1 MSFKNLIPILF
12 ACLFISC
19 SSDDEISKELRELSE
34 ARSTW
39 QSFKLKNYSMNERLS
54 CYCGGLL
61 EWKVFVKNGIKD
73 KVEYEES
80 PTFGQTYDDI
90 FGQART
96 VDDVFDFIEELLG
109 KDLGSLIIEYDQ
121 VYGFPSTVSVDYNE
135 RTADDEIAYLY
146 TNFEILN

>member
-1 MSFKNLIPILF
+1 MSFKNLIPIF
-12 ACLFISC
+12 FTCLFISC
-19 SSDDEISKELRELSE
+19 SSDNEISKELRELSE

-80 PTFGQTYDDI
+80 PTFGQTYNDI
-90 FGQART
+90 FNQART
-96 VDDVFDFIEELLG
+96 VEDVFNFIEELLG

-135 RTADDEIAYLY
+135 RIADDEIAYLY